1 MDVPVL
7 AFILVAFPLAFTA
20 IWSLVLF
27 ICSLVG
33 GWHRLAA
40 TYSIERE
47 PASLDWATWQ
57 RGKIGLVEMKS
68 TLWIA
73 TADEGLYLKT
83 GPAFV
88 FRFMHPPLLI
98 PWNKVTGIEDV
109 NRIFFSGTAL
119 VVDGVTI
126 VLPRDL
132 MQEAKSRIER

>member
-1 MDVPVL
+1 MDDPVL
-7 AFILVAFPLAFTA
+7 PFILVAFPIAFTA

-27 ICSLVG
+27 ICSVVG
-33 GWHRLAA
+33 GWHRLAS
-40 TYSIERE
+40 TYSTDRE
-47 PASLDWATWQ
+47 PASSEWASWQ
-57 RGKIGLVEMKS
+57 RGRIGLVEMKS

-73 TADEGLYLKT
+73 TAEEGLYLKT

-98 PWNKVTGIEDV
+98 PWNKVTDIKDV
-109 NRIFFSGTAL
+109 NQLFFSGTAL

-132 MQEAKSRIER
+132 IEEAKSRIER

>member
-1 MDVPVL
+1 MNDPVL
-7 AFILVAFPLAFTA
+7 PIILVAFPITFTA
-20 IWSLVLF
+20 IWCLVLF
-27 ICSLVG
+27 ICSVVG
-33 GWHRLAA
+33 GWHRLGS
-40 TYSIERE
+40 TYSIDEE
-47 PASLDWATWQ
+47 PSSLKWAAWQ

-73 TADEGLYLKT
+73 TADRGLYLKT

-98 PWNKVTGIEDV
+98 PWDKISGIKDV
-109 NRIFFSGTAL
+109 NQIFFSGTAL

-132 MQEAKSRIER
+132 INEAKSRIER